1 MTFTKS
7 VFIKNFQNALNI
19 KRELNHRRKN
29 ITKTI
34 TEDEEIIIQVLS
46 AKLTPFFEKKKVT
59 PFDCKESQKFL
70 RINFPKLSRKLS

>member
-19 KRELNHRRKN
+19 KREFNHRREN

-46 AKLTPFFEKKKVT
+46 AKLTPFFEKKVT
-59 PFDCKESQKFL
+59 PFDCKESQKFP

>member
-19 KRELNHRRKN
+19 KREFNHRREN

-46 AKLTPFFEKKKVT
+46 AKLTPFFEKKK
-59 PFDCKESQKFL
+59 
-70 RINFPKLSRKLS
+70 